1 MKRSIFLYGFLAV
14 FCAGSAGIAAAAS
27 MGAFQKP
34 VTQAIPVILDGF
46 FSKKEENSQQQVW
59 QHAINND
66 ETFDAVKKT
75 HEILPF
81 ERVELSMAF
90 DLPNDWQGEVFAEG
104 KNYELSQKIL
114 GDIAIFKSPLIGTA
128 RGVVTIHALTLE
140 HEISA
145 GHWLKNYILAN
156 GFSPDGELIE
166 KSNTSASAF
175 YINIEKGI
183 STHTYIGAHISGNTM
198 VLVRFVIPLDLKD
211 YVTYLQKRIIDSF
224 HLTYP
229 KDSAIEQQKVFT
241 MVDSIKFNYPESWLV
256 VAPDFRDM
264 NKLTVQLHNKDS
276 AGVAQGFI
284 RIVAVR
290 RNRSTDLDKEIQSLR
305 EYFKDNMKLQF
316 QKMES
321 SSKSQ
326 AYDRF
331 VFNRVEKYLVSNPE
345 KPDFVQRVNLVVLG
359 DKEWYI
365 LMFLLSPREEED
377 LYNSARNEQSFDVL
391 IKSIK

>member
-14 FCAGSAGIAAAAS
+14 FCAGSASLAAAAS
-27 MGAFQKP
+27 FGALPKP

-46 FSKKEENSQQQVW
+46 FGTKEEQQPQVW
-59 QHAINND
+59 QHPIHDD

-81 ERVELSMAF
+81 ERVELSLAL
-90 DLPNDWQGEVFAEG
+90 DLPNDWEGQVFAEG

-128 RGVVTIHALTLE
+128 RAVVTIHALTLE

-145 GHWLKNYILAN
+145 AHWLKNYILSN
-156 GFSPDGELIE
+156 GFSPDGEVIA

-183 STHTYIGAHISGNTM
+183 SVHTYIGAHISGNTM
-198 VLVRFVIPLDLKD
+198 MLVRFVIPLDLKD
-211 YVTYLQKRIIDSF
+211 YVSYLQKRIIDSF

-229 KDSAIEQQKVFT
+229 KDSPIEQQKIFT
-241 MVDSIKFNYPESWLV
+241 MVDSIKFNYPESWMV
-256 VAPDFRDM
+256 VSPDFRDM
-264 NKLTVQLHNKDS
+264 NHLTVQLHNKDT

-284 RIVAVR
+284 RIAAVR
-290 RNRSTDLDKEIQSLR
+290 RSRSTDLDAEIQSLR
-305 EYFKDNMKLQF
+305 QFFKNKMKLDF
-316 QKMES
+316 VKMEFS
-321 SSKSQ
+321 GKSP

-331 VFNRVEKYLVSNPE
+331 IFNRFETYLVSSPE
-345 KPDFVQRVNLVVLG
+345 KPDATQKVDIVVLG

-377 LYNSARNEQSFDVL
+377 LYNAARNEQSLDVL

>member
-34 VTQAIPVILDGF
+34 VTQTIPVILDGLF
-46 FSKKEENSQQQVW
+46 GKKEQEQQQQVW

-81 ERVELSMAF
+81 ERVELSVAF

-156 GFSPDGELIE
+156 GFSPDGELVA
-166 KSNTSASAF
+166 KSNTSASAY

-183 STHTYIGAHISGNTM
+183 SMHTYIGAHISGNTM
-198 VLVRFVIPLDLKD
+198 VLIRFVIPLDLKD

-256 VAPDFRDM
+256 VSPDFRDM

-290 RNRSTDLDKEIQSLR
+290 RNRSTDLDREIQSLR
-305 EYFKDNMKLQF
+305 AYFKDTMKLEF
-316 QKMES
+316 QKMEYS
-321 SSKSQ
+321 GKSQ

-331 VFNRVEKYLVSNPE
+331 VFNRTEKYLVSNPE
-345 KPDFVQRVNLVVLG
+345 KPDFVQRINLVVLG

>member
-66 ETFDAVKKT
+66 EGFDAVKKT

-284 RIVAVR
+284 RIIAVR

-305 EYFKDNMKLQF
+305 EYFKDTMKLQF

>member
-34 VTQAIPVILDGF
+34 VTQAIPVILDGLF
-46 FSKKEENSQQQVW
+46 GKKEQEQQQQVW

-81 ERVELSMAF
+81 ERVELSVAF

-156 GFSPDGELIE
+156 GFSPDGELVE
-166 KSNTSASAF
+166 KSNTSASAY

-183 STHTYIGAHISGNTM
+183 SMHTYIGAHISGNTM

-229 KDSAIEQQKVFT
+229 KDSPIEQQKVFT

-256 VAPDFRDM
+256 VSPDFRDM

-305 EYFKDNMKLQF
+305 EYFKDTMKLQF
-316 QKMES
+316 QKMEFS
-321 SSKSQ
+321 GKSQ

-331 VFNRVEKYLVSNPE
+331 VFNRAEKYLVNNPE

-359 DKEWYI
+359 DKEWYV

-391 IKSIK
+391 VKSIK